1 MIIIDRQK
9 LYNLEKY
16 SLSGNR
22 TPVSS
27 VTDWDTYHYTKG
39 ALILLLA
46 IRRRFVGDLLAIR
59 RRFVGDKS
67 RCALS
72 YFLGKLRGLPT
83 FAAE

>member
-27 VTDWDTYHYTKG
+27 VTDWDTYHYTNRNR
-39 ALILLLA
+39 I
-46 IRRRFVGDLLAIR
+46 
-59 RRFVGDKS
+59 
-67 RCALS
+67 
-72 YFLGKLRGLPT
+72 FLHNRECETTTYMLEGLKLPNNDNN
-83 FAAE
+83 